1 MPGHIS
7 NADGWAGSGQHE
19 VSIDGQEI
27 GDVSAHEVGQTCA
40 HTIFRTND
48 ACDAKWGAA
57 RP

>member
-7 NADGWAGSGQHE
+7 NADGWAGSGQYE

-40 HTIFRTND
+40 HIIFGTER
-48 ACDAKWGAA
+48 
-57 RP
+57 RV